1 VNIRAK
7 CELVNRTVAIA
18 SGKGGVG
25 KSTIAANLG
34 IALGQMKQKVCLFD
48 ADANL
53 ANINILFGVTPE
65 YTLEDYLAGDRTLQ
79 QILLTVSEKLQIVP
93 AASGIAE
100 FLELSA
106 DQQQQL
112 MQGLRTIERDSDLIL
127 VDTAAGIGNSQL
139 NFFLAAACPILVVT
153 PEPTSLTDAF
163 SFLKMARRFGFERAV
178 QVVINQAS
186 DLHAA
191 RSAFKRFKGATE
203 KYLQLEVGYLGYVLQ
218 DHHVPDSVSL
228 QKPVMLNKP
237 DSLASRC
244 IRVIAERLLR
254 LLASESD
261 HSGGLSSYLSE
272 MNQPFGIEIGPTAEE
287 QSDDGAVE
295 DEAWLQQVVTRL
307 GGMEFEEGQTLLR
320 RINNEWA
327 ARHGGEGSGPSF
339 VADAAAG
346 SASPQCD
353 HGWIGG
359 GAIPFPR
366 PHPVT
371 DRDRPPAGSA
381 GGPDYRV
388 AMAFAE
394 KLARTESA

>member
-1 VNIRAK
+1 M
-7 CELVNRTVAIA
+7 VAIA

-34 IALGQMKQKVCLFD
+34 IALGQMKRKVCLFD

-53 ANINILFGVTPE
+53 ANINILFGITPE
-65 YTLEDYLAGDRTLQ
+65 YTLEDYLAGDRPLE

-100 FLELSA
+100 FLELSV

-112 MQGLRTIERDSDLIL
+112 MQGLRTIERDNDIIL

-139 NFFLAAACPILVVT
+139 NFFLAAACPLLVVT

-163 SFLKMARRFGFERAV
+163 SFLKMARRFGFERPLH
-178 QVVINQAS
+178 VVINQAS

-254 LLASESD
+254 LLASENEL
-261 HSGGLSSYLSE
+261 SGGLSGYLSE
-272 MNQPFGIEIGPTAEE
+272 MNQPFGIEIGPTAPEAPVE
-287 QSDDGAVE
+287 GQDG
-295 DEAWLQQVVTRL
+295 DEAWLRQVLARL
-307 GGMEFEEGQTLLR
+307 SGMEIEQGQAVLR
-320 RINNEWA
+320 RIDNEW
-327 ARHGGEGSGPSF
+327 RNWHGQEA
-339 VADAAAG
+339 VV
-346 SASPQCD
+346 ASPAD
-353 HGWIGG
+353 GEPEAPLAAVSPVARDGAGIGEPPLTSP
-359 GAIPFPR
+359 PFQ
-366 PHPVT
+366 PVT
-371 DRDRPPAGSA
+371 DGDHQPAGTA
-381 GGPDYRV
+381 GRPDYRA

-394 KLARTESA
+394 QLARAESG